1 MIDRTGYLTAL
12 RRRLD
17 QFPVVAIIGARQVG
31 KTTLARQLA
40 RGFRGPTRHFDL
52 ENPEDLQALRDP
64 MLVLRELR
72 GLVIIDEIQHLPDL
86 FKTLRVLADRQRRPA
101 RFLVLG
107 SASMD
112 LLRQSSESLAGRISY
127 CEIDGL
133 AIREVGIERL
143 DRLWL
148 RGGFPRSYTAS
159 SNDRSMTWREDFLRT
174 FVERDMPQLG
184 FRIPAETLRRFW
196 TMLAHW
202 HGQVWNA
209 SEFGRALGFSDHTV
223 RGYLDA
229 LSSALVIRQ
238 LRPWYANV
246 AKRQVKSPKVYVT
259 DSGLMHAL
267 LKIRSHA
274 ELISHPKVGAS
285 WEGFMIGE
293 IIQHLGIRSDEAHF
307 WATHAGAELD
317 LLVVRGTDAIG
328 FEIKR
333 TVAPQVTPSMRSAL
347 DVLKLRKLYVMHA
360 GEHTFPLTDGIL
372 AVSCQ
377 RLIDDIPQLR

>member
-1 MIDRTGYLTAL
+1 MIDRTAYLTAL

-40 RGFRGPTRHFDL
+40 RSFRGPTRHFDL
-52 ENPEDLQALRDP
+52 ENPEDLQALREP

-72 GLVIIDEIQHLPDL
+72 GLVVIDEIQHLPGL
-86 FKTLRVLADRQRRPA
+86 FKTLRVLADRPRRPA

-107 SASMD
+107 SASME

-127 CEIDGL
+127 CEIDGF
-133 AIREVGIERL
+133 AIGEVGIGHL

-159 SNDRSMTWREDFLRT
+159 SNDRSMAWREDFLRT

-184 FRIPAETLRRFW
+184 FRTPAETLRRFW

-223 RGYLDA
+223 RRYLDA

-238 LRPWYANV
+238 LRPWHANV
-246 AKRQVKSPKVYVT
+246 ARRQVKSPKVYVT

-274 ELISHPKVGAS
+274 DLISHPKVGAS

-307 WATHAGAELD
+307 WSTHAGAELD
-317 LLVVRGTDAIG
+317 LLIVRGTDATG

-347 DVLKLRKLYVMHA
+347 DVLKLRRLYVIHA
-360 GEHTFPLTDGIL
+360 GEHTFPLADTIL
-372 AVSCQ
+372 AVSCR
-377 RLIDDIPQLR
+377 RLIDDIPLLR

>member
-1 MIDRTGYLTAL
+1 
-12 RRRLD
+12 
-17 QFPVVAIIGARQVG
+17 
-31 KTTLARQLA
+31 
-40 RGFRGPTRHFDL
+40 
-52 ENPEDLQALRDP
+52 
-64 MLVLRELR
+64 
-72 GLVIIDEIQHLPDL
+72 
-86 FKTLRVLADRQRRPA
+86 
-101 RFLVLG
+101 
-107 SASMD
+107 MD

>member
-86 FKTLRVLADRQRRPA
+86 FKTLRVLADRPRRPA

-317 LLVVRGTDAIG
+317 LMVVRGTDAIG

-360 GEHTFPLTDGIL
+360 GEHTFPLPDGIL

>member
-1 MIDRTGYLTAL
+1 MIDRSGYLTAL

-17 QFPVVAIIGARQVG
+17 QFPVVALIGARQVG

-40 RGFRGPTRHFDL
+40 HGWRGPTRHFDL
-52 ENPEDLQALRDP
+52 ENAEDLQALRDP
-64 MLVLRELR
+64 MLVLQELR

-86 FKTLRVLADRQRRPA
+86 FKTLRVLADRPRRPA

-107 SASMD
+107 SASMG

-127 CEIDGL
+127 CEVEGFS
-133 AIREVGIERL
+133 IREVGVEPL

-159 SNDRSMTWREDFLRT
+159 SNDRSMAWREDFLRT

-229 LSSALVIRQ
+229 LTSALVIRQ
-238 LRPWYANV
+238 LRPWHANV

-274 ELISHPKVGAS
+274 DLVAHPKVGAS

-293 IIQHLGIRSDEAHF
+293 IIQHLGIRSDDAHF
-307 WATHAGAELD
+307 WGTHAGAELD
-317 LLVVRGTDAIG
+317 LLVVRGMRAVG

-333 TVAPQVTPSMRSAL
+333 TVAPQMTPSMRSAL
-347 DVLKLRKLYVMHA
+347 EVLKLQNLYVVHA
-360 GEHTFPLTDGIL
+360 GEHTFPLAEKIL
-372 AVSCQ
+372 AVSC
-377 RLIDDIPQLR
+377 RTLIDDIPPLR